1 MIRNLSN
8 IFGWIKKKI
17 ELRRRL
23 NKNNFLFKKRT
34 SQIDE
39 EYSNKLAE
47 ILNDYCSRLKEIG
60 STTSSSAEKSSKNVI
75 ARPTWL

>member
-23 NKNNFLFKKRT
+23 NKNNFLFKKT
-34 SQIDE
+34 
-39 EYSNKLAE
+39 N
-47 ILNDYCSRLKEIG
+47 
-60 STTSSSAEKSSKNVI
+60 
-75 ARPTWL
+75 